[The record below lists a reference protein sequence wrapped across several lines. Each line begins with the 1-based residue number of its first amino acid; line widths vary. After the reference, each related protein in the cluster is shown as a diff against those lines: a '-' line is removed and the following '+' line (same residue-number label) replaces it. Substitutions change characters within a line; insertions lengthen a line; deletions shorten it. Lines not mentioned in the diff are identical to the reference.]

1 MTELTVKAT
10 RWSGGWEL
18 EIDDNHHTQSTTLAN
33 ARQQVVDYLDTVWD
47 EIDHSDWTITVIP
60 NIGGLDEVEAARRA
74 TREAAELQEE
84 AARMSRSAARKLRS
98 EGLSVTDVA
107 AVMGISRGRVSQLM
121 G

>member
-1 MTELTVKAT
+1 MTEISIKAT

-18 EIDDNHHTQSTTLAN
+18 EIDDNHHTQSTTLAT
-33 ARQQVVDYLDTVWD
+33 ARQQVVDYLDTVWSD
-47 EIDHSDWTITVIP
+47 VDHSGWQVTIIP
-60 NIGGLDEVEAARRA
+60 DISGLDEVEAARHA
-74 TREAAELQEE
+74 TRDAAMLQEE